1 MNVSICVHVWY
12 SAGSCTHIAC
22 INTGSLHLVT
32 HQYDVKGPWF
42 VLVIVLWWAPEIGS
56 LHLFVPLSHQ
66 RFKRNKCNIN
76 GCHTLETH
84 HDLEVIQ
91 TEPDAGGIYVQVSNN

>member
-1 MNVSICVHVWY
+1 MYLDECIYLCTCVY

-42 VLVIVLWWAPEIGS
+42 VLVIVLWWVPEIGS

-66 RFKRNKCNIN
+66 RFKRYIN

-91 TEPDAGGIYVQVSNN
+91 TEPDAGGIYVQVRNN